1 MSPHEKGLVN
11 VIIALTAVVIFTWV
25 IRPAASAAGDDYIMP
40 QIPTEAEKVEALKRA
55 YRLNGDSM
63 VGFNRMIDLTDPAM
77 WKADRIITTVPVRP
91 EAPPPPPKTEK
102 KKEVQVADTCTR
114 HGLRKVITGS
124 SWRCRK

>member
-1 MSPHEKGLVN
+1 MKWIVLL
-11 VIIALTAVVIFTWV
+11 IALA
-25 IRPAASAAGDDYIMP
+25 PAASAAGDDYIVP

-63 VGFNRMIDLTDPAM
+63 VGYNRMIDLTDPAM

-91 EAPPPPPKTEK
+91 TEAPPPPPKTEK

-114 HGLRKVITGS
+114 HGLRKVVTGS